1 MNALISP
8 PPEQQALAKTHTSV
22 NKKCVRLSLLPFR
35 ALTHDVEEGE
45 ELAEEVS
52 VGPEVVVLQ
61 VGVEVVDEELLLL
74 PLLHL
79 GDDPQVEVHHE
90 GGDLARLPV
99 FPQPP
104 RDVKEDRLKRDRERY
119 KDEIAVCLCSDL
131 CWTRLLLVP
140 SLQLPSPSWVTVG
153 DLSNVAHIP
162 SLPGPFFSIRPGRE
176 LEDGREMSQG
186 MRESEREAPSRPRNP
201 MINAKVSTL
210 YDPRRPRRRLRR
222 AV

>member
-1 MNALISP
+1 MHSSP
-8 PPEQQALAKTHTSV
+8 LLPIAEQQALAKTHTSV

-104 RDVKEDRLKRDRERY
+104 RDVKEDRLKRERAI
-119 KDEIAVCLCSDL
+119 EI
-131 CWTRLLLVP
+131 
-140 SLQLPSPSWVTVG
+140 
-153 DLSNVAHIP
+153 
-162 SLPGPFFSIRPGRE
+162 
-176 LEDGREMSQG
+176 
-186 MRESEREAPSRPRNP
+186 
-201 MINAKVSTL
+201 
-210 YDPRRPRRRLRR
+210 
-222 AV
+222 

>member
-1 MNALISP
+1 MHSSPLLPNNKHSLKRTLLLTRNAFDSP
-8 PPEQQALAKTHTSV
+8 A
-22 NKKCVRLSLLPFR
+22 LPFR

-104 RDVKEDRLKRDRERY
+104 RDVKEDRLKRERT
-119 KDEIAVCLCSDL
+119 I
-131 CWTRLLLVP
+131 
-140 SLQLPSPSWVTVG
+140 
-153 DLSNVAHIP
+153 
-162 SLPGPFFSIRPGRE
+162 
-176 LEDGREMSQG
+176 
-186 MRESEREAPSRPRNP
+186 ER
-201 MINAKVSTL
+201 
-210 YDPRRPRRRLRR
+210 
-222 AV
+222 